1 MTSAQNV
8 ILDSIWKVEFANPV
22 MDCVSSVVMLITA
35 PSVSLMFHTL
45 IKKINVNVLTAFIST
60 KNKKAVLLA
69 LN

>member
-8 ILDSIWKVEFANPV
+8 ILDSIWKAEFASPV
-22 MDCVSSVVMLITA
+22 MDCVSSVVMPITA